1 MDKSNILRLLIV
13 EDSEADTYMIVRELQ
28 RGGFR
33 PEFERVETAAAMREA
48 LQGRTWD
55 LVISD
60 YSMPL
65 FGGPAALALYREKG
79 LEIPF
84 ISVSGAIG
92 EETAVEMMKAGAHD
106 YVMKDNLTRLA
117 PAVTREFRAAQE
129 RRVKRQA
136 EEAMAHLAAI
146 VQSCDDAIISA
157 TPEGKILSWNP
168 GAERLYGYTA
178 VEMIENSEAALLPGT
193 ISGVAVPL
201 ESASSVESVETFEA
215 VRRRKDGKFVEV
227 LLTVSPIRDG
237 AGQVVAVSSIAR
249 SIAQRKEEERVRLKL
264 IEELT
269 EALAR
274 VRTLTGLLPICPACK
289 RIRNDQGYW
298 EQVETYVKEHTNA
311 EFTQS
316 ICPECAG
323 SFAPEFDSKG
333 A

>member
-1 MDKSNILRLLIV
+1 MAEFNTLRLLIV
-13 EDSEADTYMIVRELQ
+13 EDSEADTYLIVRELQ

-33 PEFERVETAAAMREA
+33 PEFERVETAGAMREA
-48 LQGRTWD
+48 LETADWD
-55 LVISD
+55 LIISD
-60 YSMPL
+60 YSMPM
-65 FGGPAALALYREKG
+65 FGGPAALSLYGEKG
-79 LEIPF
+79 LDIPF

-92 EETAVEMMKAGAHD
+92 EETAVEMMRAGAHD
-106 YVMKDNLTRLA
+106 YVMKDNLKRLV
-117 PAVTREFRAAQE
+117 PAVTRELRAARE

-178 VEMIENSEAALLPGT
+178 VEMIGNSGTILLPGNVG
-193 ISGVAVPL
+193 GVPVPPPSPSL
-201 ESASSVESVETFEA
+201 AQRVETFET

-227 LLTVSPIRDG
+227 LLTESPIRDA
-237 AGQVVAVSSIAR
+237 AGEVVAVSSIAR
-249 SIAQRKEEERVRLKL
+249 SIAQRKEEERLRLKL

-269 EALAR
+269 QALAQ
-274 VRTLTGLLPICPACK
+274 VKTLTGLLPICAACK
-289 RIRNDQGYW
+289 RIRNDEGYW
-298 EQVETYVKEHTNA
+298 EQVETYVKEHTNI

-323 SFAPEFDSKG
+323 QLAPEVNAKRV
-333 A
+333 

>member
-1 MDKSNILRLLIV
+1 MAKSNILRLLIV
-13 EDSEADTYMIVRELQ
+13 EDSEADTYLIVRELQ

-33 PEFERVETAAAMREA
+33 PEFERVETAGAMREA
-48 LQGRTWD
+48 LQGHTWD
-55 LVISD
+55 LIISD

-65 FGGPAALALYREKG
+65 FGGPAALALYREQG
-79 LEIPF
+79 LDIPF

-106 YVMKDNLTRLA
+106 YVMKDNLRRLV
-117 PAVTREFRAAQE
+117 PAVTRELRTTQE

-136 EEAMAHLAAI
+136 EEALAHLAAI
-146 VQSCDDAIISA
+146 VQSSDDAIISA

-178 VEMIENSEAALLPGT
+178 VEMMGCLEAVLMPGDLDGAP
-193 ISGVAVPL
+193 SPSP
-201 ESASSVESVETFEA
+201 SAAERVETFET
-215 VRRRKDGKFVEV
+215 VRRRKDGKYVEV
-227 LLTVSPIRDG
+227 LLTVSPIRDA

-249 SIAQRKEEERVRLKL
+249 SIAQHKEEERLRLKL

-269 EALAR
+269 QALAR
-274 VRTLTGLLPICPACK
+274 VKTLTGLLPICAACK

-316 ICPECAG
+316 ICPDCAG
-323 SFAPEFDSKG
+323 HFVPELDSKN